1 MRHNRIAIQFEYGCV
16 SLRMRFERNTSVVAR
31 RYMNIHSPPI
41 NALGSAVPVVCK
53 RHRQKTNKTIHFLR
67 APMTSLFSNNKTKNQ
82 WTVLQS
88 IENTSKRGRQC
99 LLMQPLMP
107 CTRPDFDEAL
117 FNFRIF
123 LKLGAPSCL
132 GPGQVV
138 PPAPPPH
145 LGGPV
150 CTRMY
155 LYVTRMYSCVLV
167 WCFSHD
173 HHFTKHSIFY
183 SQAI

>member
-1 MRHNRIAIQFEYGCV
+1 MYSYVPMCYWY
-16 SLRMRFERNTSVVAR
+16 VAR
-31 RYMNIHSPPI
+31 TYSY
-41 NALGSAVPVVCK
+41 VPVCYLYVFRAAERTRGARGK
-53 RHRQKTNKTIHFLR
+53 ILFG
-67 APMTSLFSNNKTKNQ
+67 APMTSLFSNKTKNQ

-88 IENTSKRGRQC
+88 VENTSKRGRQC

-107 CTRPDFDEAL
+107 CTRPDFDEAF

-123 LKLGAPSCL
+123 LKLRAPSCL
-132 GPGQVV
+132 GPGASC
-138 PPAPPPH
+138 PPCPPPP

-173 HHFTKHSIFY
+173 HHFTNHSIFY